1 DDVGDRHAR
10 TLRAATRRAVRLAGH
25 AHHAA
30 HALDHEVVTRPLAI
44 RAGMAETG
52 DRAVHEARVQGA
64 QVLVAEAIA
73 PEITILIVLDQHI
86 AAAHE
91 LTRNRL
97 TLRHGDVER
106 HRFLAAVCRAEV
118 GRILSLAA
126 FAVAHPRRA

>member
-1 DDVGDRHAR
+1 GDLRGEEGEVEMLALARALAVCERGADGDRRVHAGDDVGDRHAR

-30 HALDHEVVTRPLAI
+30 HALDHEVVARPLAI

-97 TLRHGDVER
+97 T
-106 HRFLAAVCRAEV
+106 
-118 GRILSLAA
+118 
-126 FAVAHPRRA
+126 